1 MPQSNFSSSTGRTT
15 VTPGTAQRI
24 LIVDDEA
31 LLREALAYALRD
43 EGYVTLEAA
52 NGREAVERVASE
64 RPDLVLMDV
73 MMPVLDGRQALH
85 LIRSAQP
92 WAMTPVVMMSAAVGR
107 ELLDASIA
115 GYLAK
120 PFDIDR
126 LIQLV
131 VTLIGRPPSSG
142 PGG

>member
-1 MPQSNFSSSTGRTT
+1 MPQSHVSPSTGRTT
-15 VTPGTAQRI
+15 VTPVAAKRI

-31 LLREALAYALRD
+31 LLREALAHALRD

-73 MMPVLDGRQALH
+73 MMPVLDGRQALQ
-85 LIRSAQP
+85 LIRSAQSR
-92 WAMTPVVMMSAAVGR
+92 AATPVVMMSAAVGR
-107 ELLDASIA
+107 EFLDASIA

-120 PFDIDR
+120 PFDIDH
-126 LIQLV
+126 LVQLV

-142 PGG
+142 PGS

>member
-1 MPQSNFSSSTGRTT
+1 MPQSHVSPSTGRAT
-15 VTPGTAQRI
+15 VTPVAAKRI

-31 LLREALAYALRD
+31 LLREALAHALRD

-52 NGREAVERVASE
+52 DGREAVECVDSE

-73 MMPVLDGRQALH
+73 MMPVLDGRQALQ
-85 LIRSAQP
+85 LIRSTQSRA
-92 WAMTPVVMMSAAVGR
+92 ATPVVMMSAAVGR
-107 ELLDASIA
+107 DMLDASIA

-120 PFDIDR
+120 PFDIDH

-131 VTLIGRPPSSG
+131 VTLIGRPPPSG
-142 PGG
+142 PNS